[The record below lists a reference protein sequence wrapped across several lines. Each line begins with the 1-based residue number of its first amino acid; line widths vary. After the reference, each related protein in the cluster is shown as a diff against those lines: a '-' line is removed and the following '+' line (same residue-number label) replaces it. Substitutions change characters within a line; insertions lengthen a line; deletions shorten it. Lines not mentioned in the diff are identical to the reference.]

1 MDKIERLTLKHLE
14 QYPGVN
20 KMFTPIKSTK
30 VYEQVIEQIKD
41 MIDKGTLKKG
51 DKLPS
56 ERNLVQQLEVSRAS
70 IREALRALEVI
81 GLIEC
86 RQGEGS
92 YIKTSFQD
100 NLFEP
105 LSIMFMLEG
114 SNQEEIWELR
124 KIMEVEA
131 VGLAAKRITSGQLNE
146 LREITERFMKS
157 EGDEEAVTAE
167 IDKEFHYKI
176 AECSG
181 NVLIFDIL
189 KTVATLVD
197 HFIKDARQL
206 IIVHEGN
213 KEILFSQHNEIYLSI
228 ERHSSADA
236 RKAMREHLDFANKY
250 KSEERL

>member
-1 MDKIERLTLKHLE
+1 
-14 QYPGVN
+14 
-20 KMFTPIKSTK
+20 MFSPIKNTK
-30 VYEQVIEQIKD
+30 VYEQVIDQIKN

-56 ERNLVQQLEVSRAS
+56 ERSLVQQLKVSRAS

-92 YIKTSFQD
+92 YIKASFQD

-114 SNQEEIWELR
+114 SNPEEIWELR

-131 VGLAAKRITSGQLNE
+131 SGLAANRITSEQLIE
-146 LREITERFMKS
+146 LKEITQRFMNC
-157 EGDEEAVTAE
+157 EEEYINAA
-167 IDKEFHYKI
+167 IDQEFHYKI

-181 NVLIFDIL
+181 NVLIFNIL
-189 KTVATLVD
+189 KTVSTLVD
-197 HFIKDARQL
+197 HFIVDARKL
-206 IIVHEGN
+206 ILVEKAN

-228 ERHSSADA
+228 EKHSSTDA
-236 RKAMREHLDFANKY
+236 QKTMREHLDFANKY
-250 KSEERL
+250 VGSR

>member
-1 MDKIERLTLKHLE
+1 MDKIDKSTSKHLE

-20 KMFTPIKSTK
+20 KMFSPIKSTK
-30 VYEQVIEQIKD
+30 VYEQVIDQIKN
-41 MIDKGTLKKG
+41 MIDQGILKKG

-70 IREALRALEVI
+70 IREALRALEVV

-92 YIKTSFQD
+92 YIKASFQD

-131 VGLAAKRITSGQLNE
+131 AGLASKRITDEQLLE
-146 LREITERFMKS
+146 LKELTQKFLNCD
-157 EGDEEAVTAE
+157 DEDINSE
-167 IDKEFHYKI
+167 IDKNFHYKI

-189 KTVATLVD
+189 KTVSTLVD
-197 HFIKDARQL
+197 HFIKDARKL

-213 KEILFSQHNEIYLSI
+213 KEILFSQHNEIYLAM
-228 ERHSSADA
+228 ERHSSSDA
-236 RKAMREHLDFANKY
+236 RKAMRIHLDFANKY
-250 KSEERL
+250 KSERTI

>member
-1 MDKIERLTLKHLE
+1 
-14 QYPGVN
+14 
-20 KMFTPIKSTK
+20 MFSPIKNTK
-30 VYEQVIEQIKD
+30 VYEQVIDQIRN

-56 ERNLVQQLEVSRAS
+56 ERSLVEQLKVSRAS

-92 YIKTSFQD
+92 YIKASFQD

-114 SNQEEIWELR
+114 SNPEEIWELR

-131 VGLAAKRITSGQLNE
+131 SGLAANRITSGQLKE
-146 LREITERFMKS
+146 LKEITQRFMNS
-157 EGDEEAVTAE
+157 EDEDINAA

-181 NVLIFDIL
+181 NVLIFNIL
-189 KTVATLVD
+189 KTVSTLVD
-197 HFIKDARQL
+197 HFIADARKL
-206 IIVHEGN
+206 ILVEKEN
-213 KEILFSQHNEIYLSI
+213 KEILFSQHNEIYLAI
-228 ERHSSADA
+228 EKHSSADA
-236 RKAMREHLDFANKY
+236 QKAMREHLDFANKY
-250 KSEERL
+250 VGAK

>member
-1 MDKIERLTLKHLE
+1 
-14 QYPGVN
+14 
-20 KMFTPIKSTK
+20 MFSPIKNTK
-30 VYEQVIEQIKD
+30 VYEQVIDQIRD

-51 DKLPS
+51 DRLPS
-56 ERNLVQQLEVSRAS
+56 ERNLVEQLQVSRAS

-92 YIKTSFQD
+92 YIKASFQD

-124 KIMEVEA
+124 KILEVEA
-131 VGLAAKRITSGQLNE
+131 SGLAAKRITSEQLKE
-146 LREITERFMKS
+146 LSEITERFMNS
-157 EGDEEAVTAE
+157 EGQEEALTAE

-181 NVLIFDIL
+181 NILIFNIL
-189 KTVATLVD
+189 RTVAILVD
-197 HFIKDARQL
+197 HFIVDARKL
-206 IIVHEGN
+206 ILMHQGN
-213 KEILFSQHNEIYLSI
+213 KEILFSQHHEIYLSI
-228 ERHSSADA
+228 ERHNDSEA
-236 RKAMREHLDFANKY
+236 RQTMREHLDFANKY
-250 KSEERL
+250 KSELK

>member
-1 MDKIERLTLKHLE
+1 M
-14 QYPGVN
+14 
-20 KMFTPIKSTK
+20 
-30 VYEQVIEQIKD
+30 
-41 MIDKGTLKKG
+41 
-51 DKLPS
+51 
-56 ERNLVQQLEVSRAS
+56 QQLQVSRAS

-131 VGLAAKRITSGQLNE
+131 AGLASKKITSVQLNE

-157 EGDEEAVTAE
+157 EGEEEAITAE

-181 NVLIFDIL
+181 NILIYNIL

-197 HFIKDARQL
+197 HFIVDARKL

-213 KEILFSQHNEIYLSI
+213 KKILFSQHNEIYLAI
-228 ERHSSADA
+228 EKHSSAEA
-236 RKAMREHLDFANKY
+236 RQAMRVHLDFANKY
-250 KSEERL
+250 KSQEKL

>member
-1 MDKIERLTLKHLE
+1 
-14 QYPGVN
+14 
-20 KMFTPIKSTK
+20 MFSPIKNTK
-30 VYEQVIEQIKD
+30 VYEQVIDQIRN

-51 DKLPS
+51 DRLPS
-56 ERNLVQQLEVSRAS
+56 ERKLVEQLQVSRAS

-92 YIKTSFQD
+92 YIKASFQD

-124 KIMEVEA
+124 KILEVEA
-131 VGLAAKRITSGQLNE
+131 AGLAAKRITLEQLKELKDLTQSFINSENE
-146 LREITERFMKS
+146 DIN
-157 EGDEEAVTAE
+157 AE

-181 NVLIFDIL
+181 NILIFNIL
-189 KTVATLVD
+189 RTVSILVD
-197 HFIKDARQL
+197 HFIVDARKL
-206 IIVHEGN
+206 ILKHQGN

-228 ERHSSADA
+228 EKHDPAAA
-236 RKAMREHLDFANKY
+236 RQTMRTHLDFANKY
-250 KSEERL
+250 KSQ

>member
-1 MDKIERLTLKHLE
+1 
-14 QYPGVN
+14 
-20 KMFTPIKSTK
+20 MFSPIKNTK
-30 VYEQVIEQIKD
+30 VYEQVIDQIRN
-41 MIDKGTLKKG
+41 MIDEGTLKNG

-56 ERNLVQQLEVSRAS
+56 ERNLVEQLQVSRAS

-92 YIKTSFQD
+92 YIKASFQD

-124 KIMEVEA
+124 KILEVEA
-131 VGLAAKRITSGQLNE
+131 SGLAAKRITIEQLNE
-146 LREITERFMKS
+146 LSEITKRFMNS
-157 EGDEEAVTAE
+157 EGEEESISAE

-181 NVLIFDIL
+181 NILIFNIL
-189 KTVATLVD
+189 RTVSILVD
-197 HFIKDARQL
+197 HFIVDARKL
-206 IIVHEGN
+206 ILKHQGN

-228 ERHSSADA
+228 EKHDPAAA
-236 RKAMREHLDFANKY
+236 RQTMRTHLDFANKY
-250 KSEERL
+250 KSQ

>member
-1 MDKIERLTLKHLE
+1 MDKISNLNLKHLE
-14 QYPGVN
+14 QYSGVN
-20 KMFTPIKSTK
+20 EMFIPIKSTK
-30 VYEQVIEQIKD
+30 VYEQVIDQIKN

-56 ERNLVQQLEVSRAS
+56 ERNLVQQLQVSRAS

-92 YIKTSFQD
+92 YIKASFQD

-131 VGLAAKRITSGQLNE
+131 AGLASKKITSVQLNE

-157 EGDEEAVTAE
+157 EGEEEAITAD

-181 NVLIFDIL
+181 NILIFNIL

-197 HFIKDARQL
+197 HFIVDARKL

-213 KEILFSQHNEIYLSI
+213 KKILFSQHNEIYLAI
-228 ERHSSADA
+228 EKHSSAES
-236 RKAMREHLDFANKY
+236 RQAMRVHLDFANKY
-250 KSEERL
+250 KSQDKS

>member
-1 MDKIERLTLKHLE
+1 
-14 QYPGVN
+14 
-20 KMFTPIKSTK
+20 MFSPIKNTK
-30 VYEQVIEQIKD
+30 VYEQVIDQIRN

-51 DKLPS
+51 DRLPS
-56 ERNLVQQLEVSRAS
+56 ERKLVEQLQVSRAS

-92 YIKTSFQD
+92 YIKASFQD

-124 KIMEVEA
+124 KILEVEA
-131 VGLAAKRITSGQLNE
+131 AGLAAKRITLEQLKELKELTQSFINSENE
-146 LREITERFMKS
+146 DIN
-157 EGDEEAVTAE
+157 AE

-181 NVLIFDIL
+181 NILIFNIL
-189 KTVATLVD
+189 RTVSILVD
-197 HFIKDARQL
+197 HFIVDARKL
-206 IIVHEGN
+206 ILMHQGN

-228 ERHSSADA
+228 EKHDPVAA
-236 RKAMREHLDFANKY
+236 RQTMRTHLDFANKY
-250 KSEERL
+250 KSQ

>member
-1 MDKIERLTLKHLE
+1 
-14 QYPGVN
+14 
-20 KMFTPIKSTK
+20 MFSPIKSTK
-30 VYEQVIEQIKD
+30 VYEQVIDQIKN
-41 MIDKGTLKKG
+41 MIDQGMLKKG

-56 ERNLVQQLEVSRAS
+56 ERSLVQQLEVSRAS

-81 GLIEC
+81 GLIDC

-92 YIKTSFQD
+92 YIKESFQD

-124 KIMEVEA
+124 KIIEVEA
-131 VGLAAKRITSGQLNE
+131 AGLAAKRITNEQLNE
-146 LREITERFMKS
+146 LSEITKRFMNS

-197 HFIKDARQL
+197 HFIKDARKL

-213 KEILFSQHNEIYLSI
+213 KEILFSQHNKIYLSI
-228 ERHSSADA
+228 ERHSSVEA
-236 RKAMREHLDFANKY
+236 RKAMRIHLDFANKY
-250 KSEERL
+250 KSERTI

>member
-1 MDKIERLTLKHLE
+1 
-14 QYPGVN
+14 
-20 KMFTPIKSTK
+20 MFSPIKNTK
-30 VYEQVIEQIKD
+30 VYEQVIAQIKD
-41 MIDKGTLKKG
+41 MIDKGILKKG

-56 ERNLVQQLEVSRAS
+56 ERNLVQQLMVSRAS

-86 RQGEGS
+86 RQGEGN

-114 SNQEEIWELR
+114 SDPEAIWELR

-131 VGLAAKRITSGQLNE
+131 AGLASKRITCEQLSQ
-146 LREITERFMKS
+146 LKEITEKFMNC
-157 EGDEEAVTAE
+157 GDENINAE
-167 IDKEFHYKI
+167 IDKQFHYKI

-181 NVLIFDIL
+181 NVLIFNIL
-189 KTVATLVD
+189 KTVSTLVD
-197 HFIKDARQL
+197 HFIVDARKL
-206 IIVHEGN
+206 ILAHKEN
-213 KEILFSQHNEIYLSI
+213 KDILFNQHNEIYLSM
-228 ERHSSADA
+228 EKHSSAGA

-250 KSEERL
+250 MKKEN

>member
-1 MDKIERLTLKHLE
+1 
-14 QYPGVN
+14 
-20 KMFTPIKSTK
+20 MFSPIKNTK
-30 VYEQVIEQIKD
+30 VYEQVIIQIKD

-56 ERNLVQQLEVSRAS
+56 ERKLVEQLEVSRAS

-86 RQGEGS
+86 RQGEGN

-114 SNQEEIWELR
+114 SDPEAIWELR

-131 VGLAAKRITSGQLNE
+131 AGLASKRITTEQLKE
-146 LREITERFMKS
+146 LKDITQEFMNC
-157 EGDEEAVTAE
+157 GDETINAE
-167 IDKEFHYKI
+167 IDKQFHYKI

-181 NVLIFDIL
+181 NVLIFNIL
-189 KTVATLVD
+189 KTVSTLVD
-197 HFIKDARQL
+197 HFIVDARKL
-206 IIVHEGN
+206 ILEQPGN
-213 KEILFSQHNEIYLSI
+213 KEILFSQHNEVYLAM
-228 ERHSSADA
+228 EKHSSAAA
-236 RKAMREHLDFANKY
+236 RKAMREHLDFANAYMK
-250 KSEERL
+250 KEK